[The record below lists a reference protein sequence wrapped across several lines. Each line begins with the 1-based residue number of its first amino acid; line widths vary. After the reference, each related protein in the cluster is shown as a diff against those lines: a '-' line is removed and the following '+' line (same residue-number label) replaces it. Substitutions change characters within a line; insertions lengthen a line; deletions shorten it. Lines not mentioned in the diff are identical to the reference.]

1 MKIFNIIACIVVL
14 VLALVS
20 AVCSYFLYEKRV
32 QFVDG
37 WEQMS
42 NAIYNSAKTIDS
54 RSDKKFAS
62 KLTADDL
69 SHKKY
74 SKDGLAGK
82 LKNLTDQ
89 SEAFVKQ
96 YDELTKRYED
106 MVALQKK
113 TKAELDRVVA
123 QRRRMADVFVKI
135 GQQVG
140 ANTGTAAKF
149 IDPLTYGAQI
159 AGVQNKVSQ
168 VYTNRELIG
177 NTLEKIARENKVAFN
192 KQALFSRGDM
202 SAIRTIVNNNRAA
215 RAEYAK
221 SLKEIASSL
230 NGKFADDGKPA
241 TSISKSVTNMIN
253 TLSATRSQ
261 LSNARADVSALKTT
275 VGRRDAEISRLNK
288 VISDYKRVLNLDQA
302 DSDPKVWLRGSNEAR
317 SALVGSVI
325 SVVPDYGYI
334 VIDFGTASTV
344 KQTVGNKVLTLN
356 PDVESGL
363 EFNIV
368 RDDKFIATITLSN
381 VDANQSTANIP
392 AEKAGLIKV
401 GDKVV
406 FKK

>member
-1 MKIFNIIACIVVL
+1 MKTFNIIACIVVL
-14 VLALVS
+14 LLALVS

-42 NAIYNSAKTIDS
+42 AAIYNSAKTIDS
-54 RSDKKFAS
+54 RSDKKFS
-62 KLTADDL
+62 SNLTSSDL

-74 SKDGLAGK
+74 SKDALAGK

-113 TKAELDRVVA
+113 TKAELDKVVA
-123 QRRRMADVFVKI
+123 QRRRMAEVFSKI

-140 ANTGTAAKF
+140 ANTGNAAKF
-149 IDPLTYGAQI
+149 VDPMTYGAQI

-168 VYTNRELIG
+168 VYTNREMIG

-192 KQALFSRGDM
+192 KQALFARGDM
-202 SAIRTIVNNNRAA
+202 SAIRSIVNNNRAA

-221 SLKEIASSL
+221 SLKEIASTI
-230 NGKFADDGKPA
+230 NGSFADDGKPA
-241 TSISKSVTNMIN
+241 TSISKSVTNMVN
-253 TLSATRSQ
+253 TLSATRNQ
-261 LSNARADVSALKTT
+261 LSSARADVSKLKTT
-275 VGRRDAEISRLNK
+275 VGQRDAEINRLNN
-288 VISDYKRVLNLDQA
+288 VIKDYKRVLNIDQA
-302 DSDPKVWLRGSNEAR
+302 DSDPKVWQRGSVEAR
-317 SALVGSVI
+317 SALVGSVV
-325 SVVPDYGYI
+325 SVAPDYGYI
-334 VIDFGTASTV
+334 VIDFGTATTI
-344 KQTVGNKVLTLN
+344 KQTIGNKEIVIN

-363 EFNIV
+363 EFNVV
-368 RDDKFIATITLSN
+368 RNDKFIATITLSN
-381 VDANQSTANIP
+381 VDTKQATANIP
-392 AEKAGLIKV
+392 AGKVDLIKV